1 MPMIEDQAV
10 LDTLLMPLQSGLVAH
25 PQSGRTLFMRA
36 RTGIA
41 LRELPRSR
49 AFVCEQ
55 SFRPFAD
62 ALQHDGF
69 VVNAA
74 ATAVPEENFPLVLL
88 LPPRQRDESRAL
100 LACAV
105 HRTMPGGIVIA
116 GMANNAGARSGEADL
131 IQLLGPVQSL
141 SKHHCRAFWATVN
154 ADALNHTLLDA
165 WYALDAPR
173 PIGDGRFVSRP
184 GLFAWDRIDTA
195 SALLASVLPDD
206 LNGHGADL
214 GAGYGYL
221 SVEILARC
229 PRVTAL
235 DLYEAEA
242 RALELA
248 RINLARSDR
257 RDVAL
262 DFFWHDVTSGLPNR
276 YDFIVSNPPFHQGRA
291 DQPELGRAFIA
302 AAADALLPGGRLWLV
317 ANRHL
322 PYEAVLAEKFARVRT
337 VIVQDGFKVVEAIKA
352 VPHAHG
358 EPVEP
363 RRTRGRPGS
372 A

>member
-1 MPMIEDQAV
+1 MSIIDDQAA
-10 LDTLLMPLQSGLVAH
+10 LDTLLLPLQSGLVAR
-25 PQSGRTLFMRA
+25 PQSGRALFLHA
-36 RTGIA
+36 RTGVA
-41 LRELPRSR
+41 LRELPQSR
-49 AFVCEQ
+49 TFVCEQ
-55 SFRPFAD
+55 GFRPFAD
-62 ALQHDGF
+62 ALQHDGYI
-69 VVNAA
+69 VNAA
-74 ATAVPEENFPLVLL
+74 ATPGPAEIFPLVLL

-100 LACAV
+100 FAHAV
-105 HRTMPGGIVIA
+105 QRTMAGGTVMA
-116 GMANNAGARSGEADL
+116 SMANNAGARSGEADL
-131 IQLLGPVQSL
+131 IRLLGPVL
-141 SKHHCRAFWATVN
+141 NVSKHHCRAFWATVN
-154 ADALNHTLLDA
+154 ADALNHALLDA
-165 WYALDAPR
+165 WSVLDAPR
-173 PIGDGRFVSRP
+173 PIGDGRFVSRA

-206 LNGHGADL
+206 LYGRGADL

-221 SVEILARC
+221 SAEILARC

-235 DLYEAEA
+235 DLYEADA

-262 DFFWHDVTSGLPNR
+262 DFPDLNFFWHDVTSGLPHR

-322 PYEAVLAEKFARVRT
+322 PYEAVLAEKFVRVRT
-337 VIVQDGFKVVEAIKA
+337 VIVQDGFKVVEAVKD
-352 VPHAHG
+352 
-358 EPVEP
+358 
-363 RRTRGRPGS
+363 PGS
-372 A
+372 IAS